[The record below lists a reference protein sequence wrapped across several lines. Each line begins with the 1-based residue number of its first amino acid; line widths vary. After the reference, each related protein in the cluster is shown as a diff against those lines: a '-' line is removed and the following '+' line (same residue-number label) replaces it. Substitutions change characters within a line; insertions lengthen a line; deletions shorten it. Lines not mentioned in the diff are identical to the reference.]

1 MSEDTGLQELVAEE
15 VTDQLDVADL
25 IDGGSIEDGIDA
37 GEIGASVGRQFGERL
52 GRTIGASV
60 GGEIHDTLSSAFES
74 GTDAADSEGEA
85 EDGDED
91 EDGDGNGDTKTPADS
106 LTLKQLLAELVTAI
120 RTGFVTALDDSN
132 ARDSVESIA
141 QNVTEGT
148 SLEGVFET
156 SSETETQEEGADDE
170 DESGAEAAGTAD
182 ADDRDADT
190 ELEQASEDLENL
202 RRETLV
208 DFLGVM
214 SYQDLQSVA
223 KEVGVKANLSR
234 EEMTDEIIETVAAEE
249 GDGANGDADERDS
262 GGGGE
267 DGGGGDGGDD
277 TDGESSDSE

>member
-74 GTDAADSEGEA
+74 GTDAADGEGE
-85 EDGDED
+85 EE
-91 EDGDGNGDTKTPADS
+91 EENGDGNGGTKPTADT

-156 SSETETQEEGADDE
+156 SSETETQEEGADGE
-170 DESGAEAAGTAD
+170 DESGAEAAETAD

-190 ELEQASEDLENL
+190 ELEQAPEDLENL

>member
-15 VTDQLDVADL
+15 VTEQLDVADL

-37 GEIGASVGRQFGERL
+37 GEIGASVGRQFGEQL

-74 GTDAADSEGEA
+74 GTDAADGEGE
-85 EDGDED
+85 EEG
-91 EDGDGNGDTKTPADS
+91 EDGDGNGDGDTKTTADS

-156 SSETETQEEGADDE
+156 SSETEQTQEDEADDE
-170 DESGAEAAGTAD
+170 SGDEEAGTAD
-182 ADDRDADT
+182 AGDQDADT
-190 ELEQASEDLENL
+190 ELEQAPEDLENL

-249 GDGANGDADERDS
+249 GDGTNGDADGRDS

-267 DGGGGDGGDD
+267 DGSDGDGGDD